1 MSHNILFSIFT
12 EDAYEQQCRIDGEPA
27 HLDILD
33 TAGQVRFDY
42 ISLLHLCHYA
52 SRSFRVLTL
61 FNPIECL
68 MYHLSFSLHMYIYL
82 YIQLYF
88 FKSAYI

>member
-1 MSHNILFSIFT
+1 MSHDILYSIFT

-42 ISLLHLCHYA
+42 SSWLHLRHYA
-52 SRSFRVLTL
+52 FRNCRKLTV
-61 FNPIECL
+61 
-68 MYHLSFSLHMYIYL
+68 
-82 YIQLYF
+82 
-88 FKSAYI
+88 